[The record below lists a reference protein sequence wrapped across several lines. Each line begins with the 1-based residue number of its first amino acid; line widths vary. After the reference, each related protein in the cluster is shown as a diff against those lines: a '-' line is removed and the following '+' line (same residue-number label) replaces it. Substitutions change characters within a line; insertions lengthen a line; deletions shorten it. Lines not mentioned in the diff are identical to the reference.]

1 LDCNLLIIR
10 FIFFKKIILIKFA
23 DTSLQ
28 KNCFDMLLITRF
40 KKLSL
45 STKFNVIFGSFLLF
59 ALIALYF
66 MYKSQVNKTFSDTHT
81 FMAESM
87 SDIAEMMQ
95 ITEDFSNTTGFSNED
110 YKVLK
115 PFFEKRTYYETG
127 YPFLVTRSGDYLIHP
142 FKEGKNEQNS
152 DNHRQRLSLKGKGYF
167 RYYFSVDNRPKW
179 QYAQYFEPYDAY
191 IAVTFYE
198 DELFDNL
205 SRLRILFALFSAM
218 SIILIIGMRTLVKS
232 IVHSLNKSINFALQL
247 ADGDLNAQLDIDRMD
262 EIGNLT
268 EALKNMA
275 GHIGTIIETTKRSS
289 QSIAESGLSIFASA
303 ERLSSGAN
311 QQAASSEEV
320 SSSIEQMAASITQ
333 NADNARQ
340 AETISLAIASGADKV
355 EKTAQESLASI
366 RSISEKIRIIAD
378 IAFQT
383 NILALNAAVEAA
395 RAGEHGKGFAVVASE
410 VQKLAERS
418 RLAADEIESLAR
430 ESVKITEESAGFT
443 ARLIPEIKRN
453 VSLAQEIT
461 SASIEQSSGSD
472 QISHAIQQLNSVT
485 QQNALASEQ
494 LVEYSYKLKEQSE
507 KLESIIQFFKTS

>member
-1 LDCNLLIIR
+1 
-10 FIFFKKIILIKFA
+10 
-23 DTSLQ
+23 
-28 KNCFDMLLITRF
+28 MLLITRF

-45 STKFNVIFGSFLLF
+45 STKFNVIFGSFLFF

-95 ITEDFSNTTGFSNED
+95 ITEDFSNTPGFSTED

-152 DNHRQRLSLKGKGYF
+152 DNHRQRLSLNKGKGYF

-232 IVHSLNKSINFALQL
+232 IVNSLNKSLNFALQL
-247 ADGDLNAQLDIDRMD
+247 ADGNLNAQLDIDRMD

-268 EALKNMA
+268 EALKSMA

-289 QSIAESGLSIFASA
+289 QSIAESGASIFASA
-303 ERLSSGAN
+303 EGLSSGAN

-320 SSSIEQMAASITQ
+320 SSSIEQMAASIAQ

-340 AETISLAIASGADKV
+340 AETISQAIASGADKV

-418 RLAADEIESLAR
+418 RLAADEIETLAR